1 MSVKKTH
8 HRQQLQFYGGARFC
22 EQSFRCHQSIFRSQC
37 FMEIFNSTIHF
48 RYDSFGAAAN
58 GTKSDVR
65 NVGRGNGEN
74 ERQITELWK
83 RLGRKSTSGDMM
95 KRDRDAEQGMKRS
108 SRVMNKL
115 MSRGRLTVERQH
127 TPLWC
132 SRFYTKTL
140 TLSDNVSLWLSCP
153 CCAESGCIPLNRNI
167 YVYISAPDVSR
178 PVTKLNGNMKERG
191 SRQWT
196 SACLCCCGFMVT

>member
-132 SRFYTKTL
+132 SRFYTKTRTRSL
-140 TLSDNVSLWLSCP
+140 TM
-153 CCAESGCIPLNRNI
+153 
-167 YVYISAPDVSR
+167 SAYGSAAHAAQRAAASR
-178 PVTKLNGNMKERG
+178 
-191 SRQWT
+191 
-196 SACLCCCGFMVT
+196 